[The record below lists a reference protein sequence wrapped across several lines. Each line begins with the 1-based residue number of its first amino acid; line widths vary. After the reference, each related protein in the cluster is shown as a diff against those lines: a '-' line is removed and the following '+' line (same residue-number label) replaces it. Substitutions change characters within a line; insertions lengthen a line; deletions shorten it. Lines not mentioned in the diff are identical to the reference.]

1 MEIIKITSP
10 HFSSHPPLYIHA
22 PCFKV
27 FMIIDLT
34 YGQGTISQGAMKKK
48 PTFCVPAKA
57 VAKQASIAVPPFLST
72 SIPECTVKG
81 SVVPATRPFPLLT
94 ANGLGLSKRFKL
106 ILSILSNS
114 FGGQVL
120 GDDDISLLTVFRKI
134 SAAVTNKSVEKN
146 LFFK

>member
-1 MEIIKITSP
+1 
-10 HFSSHPPLYIHA
+10 
-22 PCFKV
+22 
-27 FMIIDLT
+27 MIIDLT

-57 VAKQASIAVPPFLST
+57 VAKQASIAVPPFLSA
-72 SIPECTVKG
+72 SIPECTAKG

-94 ANGLGLSKRFKL
+94 ANGLGLPKRFKI

-120 GDDDISLLTVFRKI
+120 GDNDISLLTVFRKI
-134 SAAVTNKSVEKN
+134 SAAVTDKSGIKHF
-146 LFFK
+146 FFK

>member
-1 MEIIKITSP
+1 MKSQMEIIKIKSL
-10 HFSSHPPLYIHA
+10 HFSSHLPLKIHA

-34 YGQGTISQGAMKKK
+34 YGQGTITQGAMKKM
-48 PTFCVPAKA
+48 PTFWIPARA
-57 VAKQASIAVPPFLST
+57 VAKQASIAVPPFLSA
-72 SIPECTVKG
+72 SIPECTAKG

-94 ANGLGLSKRFKL
+94 ANGLGLSKRFRV

-120 GDDDISLLTVFRKI
+120 GDNDISLLTVFEKI
-134 SAAVTNKSVEKN
+134 SVAVTGKNVE
-146 LFFK
+146 